1 MEYRKFFLLRRVLFL
16 VALGVLMLPVLFAQ
30 ISAPSGAPSPQLA
43 ASTGA
48 PASVCASCIRAN
60 MEFLASDALQGR
72 GSGTHD
78 ELLAATYIAAQLRA
92 YGIEPAGTDGGYL
105 QPVTVTRQTFTR
117 MPRLTFQ
124 ISAKQGPPESI
135 SWVHGQQFI
144 ALHLAQT
151 NFSGP
156 LQKIDVDA
164 ATTDVKAGAVVY
176 VTGKNPDK
184 VRALA
189 PTFLTQGAIA
199 VLSPASKTRLA
210 HWAKLGKD
218 LPEVTPVVEGAGE
231 AMGGIHL
238 NLFALNDAAQAA
250 LAKIPDGTT
259 VHFHGTTGPV
269 KKNQTWNVI
278 GMIRGNVDSL
288 RNSAVMF
295 SAHLDHL
302 GIGEPVNGDK
312 IYNGADDDAS
322 GVIAVLELARV
333 LSQGPPPKRSVYFTL
348 FGSEELG
355 GLGSTYFREHPPLPL
370 KDFAAMLEFEMI
382 GRSDAAVARDELWL
396 TGWERSN
403 LGPELATHG
412 AALVG
417 DPHPEQSFFQR
428 SDNYVFA
435 KRGLVAQT
443 ISSYGMHKDY
453 HQPSDDVAH
462 LDFEHIDEA
471 IASLIKPIQW
481 LVNSDFKPEWKPG
494 QNPQTATD

>member
-1 MEYRKFFLLRRVLFL
+1 MEYRKFSLLRLVLFW
-16 VALGVLMLPVLFAQ
+16 AAFGVTTPGLFAQ
-30 ISAPSGAPSPQLA
+30 TSA
-43 ASTGA
+43 ASGVPSTQMAASANA

-78 ELLAATYIAAQLRA
+78 ELVAATFIAAQLRE
-92 YGIEPAGTDGGYL
+92 YGIEPACTDGGYL
-105 QPVTVTRQTFTR
+105 QPVTVIHQALAR
-117 MPRLTFQ
+117 MPRLSFQ
-124 ISAKQGPPESI
+124 MPGKQGPSTV
-135 SWVHGQQFI
+135 SWSYGQQFVTVYLGQI
-144 ALHLAQT
+144 D
-151 NFSGP
+151 FSGP

-164 ATTDVKAGAVVY
+164 EKTDVKRGAVVY
-176 VTGKNPDK
+176 VFGKNADK

-189 PTFLTQGAIA
+189 PAYLTQGAIA
-199 VLSPASKTRLA
+199 VLSPPSKTRLA
-210 HWAKLGKD
+210 NWVKLGKD
-218 LPEVTPVVEGAGE
+218 LPEVTPVVEGGE
-231 AMGGIHL
+231 VIGGTRL
-238 NLFALNDAAQAA
+238 NLIAVNKAAQAT
-250 LAKIPDGTT
+250 LGKLPDGTKL
-259 VHFHGTTGPV
+259 HFHGAAGPV

-278 GMIRGNVDSL
+278 GTIRGSDESL
-288 RNSAVMF
+288 RDSAIMF

-302 GIGEPVNGDK
+302 GIGAPVNGDN

-333 LSQGPPPKRSVYFTL
+333 LGHGPPPKRSVYFTL

-382 GRSDAAVARDELWL
+382 GRIDPAVARDQLWL

-403 LGPELATHG
+403 LGPELAAHG

-428 SDNYVFA
+428 SDNFVFA
-435 KRGLVAQT
+435 KKGLVAQT
-443 ISSYGMHKDY
+443 ISSYGMHNDY
-453 HQPSDDVAH
+453 HQPSDDLAH

-471 IASLIKPIQW
+471 IASLLKPIEW

-494 QNPQTATD
+494 QNPKTATD